1 MSITDKNTDTNAM
14 SAAFKTANSNNNAAP
29 GKEHQAS
36 ANANSQPNAPRVGVL
51 GANSRLKRSISRT
64 GTGKNI
70 AAYQTAFN
78 AILEKEGAE
87 DIKFIAVEKEAYG
100 LPYSVILACTQ
111 FDNSVAV
118 STIVLEGSGEKLAPR
133 QVQINGAQVEVERVA
148 GDIQSDKLW
157 QIIGEVLSGHFAGDA
172 RIYEAGLVVIPKDLS
187 HEDEPRLHNVIFD
200 ITNSNIGLLDR
211 TLGGIEEK
219 YSVSMMNP
227 DTETVSARLDF
238 MASSTET
245 GTGEIIRSDIQIC
258 MKATSNQGDQNE
270 GWGQQSV
277 MIAETTGFMD
287 LVYVA
292 PPQAQNAFGQAIA
305 AQPQGNA
312 WGGQQPTVTQC
323 YMPRFVM
330 TSVTHGM
337 DNVSLELQLQ
347 GIANAAILDE
357 DHNWARAFLPNYN
370 TKGTDIHDIGAVKH
384 ECVALADV
392 EVDTKASE
400 FTPSVL
406 LQLLGV
412 AVLPNMIYSM
422 DIAEAGPMSWVQ
434 HIFIEAASG
443 NQRALEHVFAAAD
456 VLTKGN
462 FSNLAKGKQL
472 FTGDITRIHN
482 GYYIDQDG
490 NKKDL
495 REIDYLAMLNLQ
507 GSSDMQVVTDYV
519 DTFTATNVPEDLRL
533 QRRLTILRGLLG
545 EGNVFVS
552 GYSRRVDLT
561 SDFVLILAQA
571 CAAAGANVKPEG
583 IYQDMTTGTR
593 PSTNYQRYASQGG
606 QSSGMFNQQNQYS
619 NRNGSYQNA
628 NQRTTW

>member
-1 MSITDKNTDTNAM
+1 MITENKNENSM
-14 SAAFKTANSNNNAAP
+14 SAAFKTAKTNP
-29 GKEHQAS
+29 GTTEQTAS
-36 ANANSQPNAPRVGVL
+36 ANAASQPNAPRVGVL
-51 GANSRLKRSISRT
+51 GANSRLKRSISRQ

-70 AAYQTAFN
+70 AAYLTAFQ

-87 DIKFIAVEKEAYG
+87 DVKFIAVEKEAYG
-100 LPYSVILACTQ
+100 LPYSVILGCTQ
-111 FDNSVAV
+111 IENAVAV
-118 STIVLEGSGEKLAPR
+118 STILLEGSGENLAPR
-133 QVQINGAQVEVERVA
+133 QNNINGTTVEVDRVA

-157 QIIGEVLSGHFAGDA
+157 EIVADVLAGHFTDGV
-172 RIYEAGLVVIPKDLS
+172 RLYEAGLIVMPRELS

-219 YSVSMMNP
+219 YSVKMMNP

-245 GTGEIIRSDIQIC
+245 GTGEIVRSDIQVC
-258 MKATSNQGDQNE
+258 MKATSNQGGNDE
-270 GWGQQSV
+270 GWGQQQV

-292 PPQAQNAFGQAIA
+292 PPQAQNAFGQAMA
-305 AQPQGNA
+305 NQPQAQA
-312 WGGQQPTVTQC
+312 WGAQTQSITQC
-323 YMPRFVM
+323 YMPRFVI
-330 TSVTHGM
+330 TSITHGM

-347 GIANAAILDE
+347 GLANAAILDE

-370 TKGTDIHDIGAVKH
+370 VKGVDIHDIGAVKF
-384 ECVALADV
+384 ECPALADV
-392 EVDTKASE
+392 DVDTKAAD
-400 FTPSVL
+400 FTPAL
-406 LQLLGV
+406 MLQLLGV
-412 AVLPNMIYSM
+412 AVHPNMIYSI

-434 HIFIEAASG
+434 HIFIDAASG
-443 NQRALEHVFAAAD
+443 NSKAIEAIFEAAD
-456 VLTKGN
+456 NLTNGN
-462 FSNLAKGKQL
+462 FSNLFKGKQL
-472 FTGDITRIHN
+472 FTGDITRVHN

-507 GSSDMQVVTDYV
+507 GTSDMQVVTDYV

-545 EGNVFVS
+545 EGNVFMT
-552 GYSRRVDLT
+552 GYSRRVDITADAILT
-561 SDFVLILAQA
+561 LAQA

-583 IYQDMTTGTR
+583 IYQDMSTGTR

-606 QSSGMFNQQNQYS
+606 QQSGMFNQQNQFA
-619 NRNGSYQNA
+619 GSRGGYQNN
-628 NQRTTW
+628 NQRTKW